1 MKYIAACKFRDL
13 KDKGRIYE
21 KGETY
26 PRKGLKKDAARI
38 AELSGSNN
46 KAGKPLIVAAE

>member
-1 MKYIAACKFRDL
+1 MKYVATCKFRDL

-38 AELSGSNN
+38 AELSGS
-46 KAGKPLIVAAE
+46 GG